1 MSHTMCL
8 LIRYD
13 SNSAGEINI
22 DMYIETEIHWRRA
35 EAECCPL
42 PALIMGR

>member
-1 MSHTMCL
+1 MTHIMCL

-35 EAECCPL
+35 EAEHCSL
-42 PALIMGR
+42 PALITGR